1 MSYDPDA
8 LLDRRR
14 LRRRLRIW
22 QGVTVLALLA
32 AVLTYLHASGDLLR
46 EDRIARLHVEGLIV
60 RDEDRNAALAQIAED
75 PTIRGLVVHV
85 DSPGG
90 TVVGGEDLFRGLRAV
105 SEAKPVAAVMGSVAT
120 SAAYMASV
128 AADRVFA
135 REGTITG
142 SIGVILQ
149 STDFTGLLAKLGIQ
163 PEAIKSSPLKAQ
175 PNPLEPLSPAARQA
189 TQAVVTDIYDLFVD
203 MVAER
208 RGMSRARTVEL
219 ADGRIY
225 TGRQALKAGLIDGV
239 GGEME
244 ARQWLASAHGID
256 LSLPGEPL
264 RGRRDDGFL
273 RDAIEDV
280 FGKTL
285 FSERLRLDGLI
296 SLWHPEFK

>member
-149 STDFTGLLAKLGIQ
+149 TANVNALLERIGVE
-163 PEAIKSSPLKAQ
+163 PVTIKSSDLKGVPSPVEPLTDEGRAATRAVVLDLYAFFLDIVEQ
-175 PNPLEPLSPAARQA
+175 RRPLEPGD
-189 TQAVVTDIYDLFVD
+189 V
-203 MVAER
+203 
-208 RGMSRARTVEL
+208 RTL
-219 ADGRIY
+219 ADGRVFS
-225 TGRQALKAGLIDGV
+225 GRRAVENGLIDAIGDETAAV
-239 GGEME
+239 AWMVE
-244 ARQWLASAHGID
+244 ARGVPAGLGVEEVRTETNAESLLERISG
-256 LSLPGEPL
+256 LS
-264 RGRRDDGFL
+264 
-273 RDAIEDV
+273 
-280 FGKTL
+280 GKSL
-285 FSERLRLDGLI
+285 FSNALTLDGLV
-296 SLWHPEFK
+296 SLWQPAAR